1 MLNYFSLSVK
11 SAKKK
16 IPLDISCFKGP
27 RLSCHTSTH
36 IAVPAADTTCP
47 APYSPA
53 SFLAWLLYFHP
64 WPITASL
71 CWKAVLCAWTGGS
84 HGTQCIRNQC
94 QHHLAALHQELTR
107 GDEKITQLLHPQVG
121 YAKASA
127 LHGAQSPS
135 KVRPQPPGE
144 VTCLLLHYWC
154 FPVSLLTPLKV
165 FPSPSK

>member
-16 IPLDISCFKGP
+16 NPSGYFMLQRTKTERSHEHSHSCACS
-27 RLSCHTSTH
+27 RHHL
-36 IAVPAADTTCP
+36 P

-53 SFLAWLLYFHP
+53 SFLGWLLHFYP